1 MPTPASRATKEV
13 AIMSS
18 PEKLLIAILLVLL
31 GAMSVS
37 AQKVSVGADPAVD
50 LTKYKTYAW
59 AKVASTNPIANEIVV
74 SAVDSQL
81 AAKGLRKVDT
91 DPELTVVVFGST
103 ESDIHVSNPSWA
115 PSLNSIATG
124 VAVGSQSW
132 LVTKGTLVVDILDT
146 KTKNSLWRG
155 TAKETLERGPTG
167 DKAKDA
173 KTVEKPIRNAVKK
186 MFKQFP
192 HPSRKGD

>member
-1 MPTPASRATKEV
+1 MR
-13 AIMSS
+13 S
-18 PEKLLIAILLVLL
+18 PERFLIVILVMLFSALCVN
-31 GAMSVS
+31 
-37 AQKVSVGADPAVD
+37 AQKVSVGADPGVD
-50 LTKYKTYAW
+50 LTRYKTYAW
-59 AKVASTNPIANEIVV
+59 SKGTVSANATVSEMVV
-74 SAVDSQL
+74 SSVEEQL
-81 AAKGLRKVDT
+81 AAKGVKKVDA
-91 DPELTVVVFGST
+91 DPDLTVVVFGST
-103 ESDIHVSNPSWA
+103 ESDMHVSNPSWS

-146 KTKNSLWRG
+146 KTKNSVWRG
-155 TAKETLERGPTG
+155 QATQTLDRGPTG

-192 HPSRKGD
+192 HPSRK

>member
-1 MPTPASRATKEV
+1 
-13 AIMSS
+13 MSS
-18 PEKLLIAILLVLL
+18 PGKLLFAILVIVVGSLS
-31 GAMSVS
+31 AS
-37 AQKVSVGADPAVD
+37 AQKVSVGADPGVD
-50 LTKYKTYAW
+50 VTKYKTYAW
-59 AKVASTNPIANEIVV
+59 SRDVASPNPITREIVV
-74 SAVDSQL
+74 SSVDSQL
-81 AAKGLRKVDT
+81 AAKGLKKVDT

-103 ESDIHVSNPSWA
+103 ESDIHVSNPSWS

-124 VAVGSQSW
+124 VVVGPQGW

-146 KTKNSLWRG
+146 KTKNSVWRG
-155 TAKETLERGPTG
+155 TAIQTLDRGPTG

-192 HPSRKGD
+192 HPSRK

>member
-1 MPTPASRATKEV
+1 MRT
-13 AIMSS
+13 
-18 PEKLLIAILLVLL
+18 PEKLIVGILIMLL
-31 GAMSVS
+31 GALTAS

-50 LTKYKTYAW
+50 VTRYKTYAW
-59 AKVASTNPIANEIVV
+59 ATEMVSINPIVSGIVV
-74 SAVDSQL
+74 SSVDSQL
-81 AAKGLRKVDT
+81 AAKGLKKVAT

-124 VAVGSQSW
+124 VAVGSHSF
-132 LVTKGTLVVDILDT
+132 LITKGTLVVDMLDT
-146 KTKNSLWRG
+146 KTNNSVWRG
-155 TAKETLERGPTG
+155 QATETLERGPTG

-173 KTVEKPIRNAVKK
+173 KTVEKPIRNAIKK

-192 HPSRKGD
+192 HPSRK

>member
-1 MPTPASRATKEV
+1 MSTPER
-13 AIMSS
+13 
-18 PEKLLIAILLVLL
+18 LLFVILVLL
-31 GAMSVS
+31 LGTASVS

-50 LTKYKTYAW
+50 LAKYKTYAW
-59 AKVASTNPIANEIVV
+59 SNVASANPIANQTVV

-81 AAKGLRKVDT
+81 AAKGLKRVDT
-91 DPELTVVVFGST
+91 GAELTVVVFGSSM
-103 ESDIHVSNPSWA
+103 SDIHVSNPSWA

-132 LVTKGTLVVDILDT
+132 VVTKGTLVIDLLDT
-146 KTKNSLWRG
+146 TTHNSVWRG
-155 TAKETLERGPTG
+155 QATDTLDRGPTG

-173 KTVEKPIRNAVKK
+173 KTIEKPIRNAVKK

-192 HPSRKGD
+192 HPSRK